1 MRTNIYDRKDLKN
14 DCMKK
19 SKKVSILNRSV
30 AVILFL
36 VFVAVS
42 FAGCTYGDN
51 DTISDERGNMNIEF
65 GEDGMIRNGTEY
77 YTYQV
82 ERGYTGVV
90 SIKISK
96 TAGRIDLDIYPTD
109 RKEDKE
115 YSGRD
120 LDSASFSVILN
131 ESGEYKVRIT
141 AKDFVGD
148 YEIGWKTEK
157 TEKIEEKEG

>member
-1 MRTNIYDRKDLKN
+1 
-14 DCMKK
+14 MKK
-19 SKKVSILNRSV
+19 SKKVSILNRSI

-42 FAGCTYGDN
+42 LACCTYGDN

-96 TAGRIDLDIYPTD
+96 IAGRIDLDIYPTD
-109 RKEDKE
+109 RNEDKE

>member
-1 MRTNIYDRKDLKN
+1 
-14 DCMKK
+14 MKK
-19 SKKVSILNRSV
+19 SKKVSILSRSV

-42 FAGCTYGDN
+42 LAGCKYGDN

-90 SIKISK
+90 SITISK
-96 TAGRIDLDIYPTD
+96 IAGRIDLDIYPTD

-120 LDSASFSVILN
+120 LDSASFSVILSV
-131 ESGEYKVRIT
+131 SGEYKVRIT

-157 TEKIEEKEG
+157 TEKIGEEEG